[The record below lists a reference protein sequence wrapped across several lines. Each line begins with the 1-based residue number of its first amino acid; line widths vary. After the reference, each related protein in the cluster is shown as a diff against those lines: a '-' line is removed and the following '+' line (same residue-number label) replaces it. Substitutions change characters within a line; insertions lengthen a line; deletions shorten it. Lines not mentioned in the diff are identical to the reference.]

1 MCGRFSNATTP
12 DQLKASFKVQFG
24 HPQLGGAATGNASH
38 HVGHNAEPRWNIAPS
53 LDVDTVIYAA
63 GQRIL
68 RPMTWGIATLK
79 NTRPIINA
87 RSETMFEKPTFRHA
101 ARSQRC
107 LVVASGWY
115 EWIGRKKPYYISR
128 VDGAPMGFAGLYWQ
142 DGNSSRCVIVTT
154 AADGALADI
163 HHRAPRVV
171 ETSDMDGWLSGE
183 MIAEHGGL
191 TEIGEKLVAPSNAEL
206 FTWHPVSA
214 EVGSTRINHS
224 GLIERDDAQGMQ
236 AIEEEEQAPPPEQ
249 QLSLF

>member
-12 DQLKASFKVQFG
+12 DQLKATFKVQFG
-24 HPQLGGAATGNASH
+24 NVHSGAQVGGAASSNA
-38 HVGHNAEPRWNIAPS
+38 GHNAEPRWNIAPS

-63 GQRIL
+63 GQNIL
-68 RPMTWGIATLK
+68 RPMTWGIATPK

-115 EWIGRKKPYYISR
+115 EWIGPKKPYYISR

-154 AADGALADI
+154 AADGALADV
-163 HHRAPRVV
+163 HHRAPMVV
-171 ETSDMDGWLSGE
+171 EAANMHGWLTGQ
-183 MIAEHGGL
+183 MQAEDGGQL
-191 TEIGEKLVAPSNAEL
+191 IAPSPAEL
-206 FTWHPVSA
+206 FAWHPVSA
-214 EVGSTRINHS
+214 EVGSTRSNHM
-224 GLIERDDAQGMQ
+224 GLIARDDAHGVQE
-236 AIEEEEQAPPPEQ
+236 IDEEEQVAPPEP